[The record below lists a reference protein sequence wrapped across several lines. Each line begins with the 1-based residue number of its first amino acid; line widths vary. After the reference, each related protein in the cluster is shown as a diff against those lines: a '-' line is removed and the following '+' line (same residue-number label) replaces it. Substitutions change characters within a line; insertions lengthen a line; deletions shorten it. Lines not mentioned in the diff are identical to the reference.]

1 MKNRESP
8 ENVIVH
14 SDRGSNYTSYKYRS
28 LLKSLKLI
36 PSYSRT
42 ARPTENAVVES
53 YFSHFKKEEIYR
65 QKYNSLE
72 DLQQSIDEY
81 IDFFNNY
88 RPHHHLNG
96 QTPNS
101 FEKNYI
107 IKKGLTSQL
116 SEQSSLLMK

>member
-1 MKNRESP
+1 M
-8 ENVIVH
+8 
-14 SDRGSNYTSYKYRS
+14 
-28 LLKSLKLI
+28 
-36 PSYSRT
+36 
-42 ARPTENAVVES
+42 
-53 YFSHFKKEEIYR
+53 
-65 QKYNSLE
+65 E

-116 SEQSSLLMK
+116 SEQSSFVDEIKKTFSSGQLDQKGSKVLV